1 MTTEESDPEVLT
13 VPEAAALLRIG
24 RNAAYLL
31 ARQWIATGGQEGL
44 PCIELGRSLRVPR
57 PALRQMLDGASNT
70 TTPSSRE
77 AA

>member
-1 MTTEESDPEVLT
+1 MAEEADPEVLT

-24 RNAAYLL
+24 HNAAYLL
-31 ARQWIATGGQEGL
+31 ARQWLATGGQEGL

-57 PALRQMLDGASNT
+57 PALRQMLDRASIPA
-70 TTPSSRE
+70 TPPNRE